1 MLTLTRRSLDTHY
14 TTEEKLLKYSYTNI
28 VFLLFLLVH
37 LNTSTHATEVVAEF
51 TWNGKV
57 QKITVEDLEAEI
69 EKLPTYRQENV
80 NRAISDK
87 IEFLN
92 EFINEKLQL
101 LNAKQNGFN
110 DNKELLEKVEDY
122 RHQLMVEQLTK
133 IEVDEKVSYSEQELQ
148 NYYQEHSDD
157 YIVAEEVRA
166 TCISIKED
174 EELAQEMLDQ
184 ITAGTD
190 IVDIAKKLSEEN
202 KLEGPGSGQ
211 ENPGDTG
218 FFDKD
223 VSESW
228 KPFIDGVFE
237 LEVGEMTEEL
247 VEVEYGD
254 EYYYMIFRKEE
265 FHPERQETF
274 EEVNDQIE
282 RIIER
287 EKKRERILEWVEEVT
302 GKGNLRKYPDHIPES
317 AVKTSEENDE
327 GDSSDD
333 NEETNEKTEKETD
346 NE

>member
-1 MLTLTRRSLDTHY
+1 
-14 TTEEKLLKYSYTNI
+14 
-28 VFLLFLLVH
+28 
-37 LNTSTHATEVVAEF
+37 
-51 TWNGKV
+51 
-57 QKITVEDLEAEI
+57 
-69 EKLPTYRQENV
+69 
-80 NRAISDK
+80 
-87 IEFLN
+87 
-92 EFINEKLQL
+92 
-101 LNAKQNGFN
+101 
-110 DNKELLEKVEDY
+110 
-122 RHQLMVEQLTK
+122 
-133 IEVDEKVSYSEQELQ
+133 
-148 NYYQEHSDD
+148 
-157 YIVAEEVRA
+157 VAEEVRA

-174 EELAQEMLDQ
+174 DELAQEMLDQ

-190 IVDIAKKLSEEN
+190 IIDIAKKLSEEN

-228 KPFIDGVFE
+228 RPFIDGVFE
-237 LEVGEMTEEL
+237 LKVGEMTEEL

-274 EEVNDQIE
+274 EEVKDQIE
-282 RIIER
+282 RTIER

-302 GKGNLRKYPDHIPES
+302 GKGNLRKYPDRIPES
-317 AVKTSEENDE
+317 TVKTSEENDE
-327 GDSSDD
+327 GESSDD